1 MKGLFKKEN
10 LKQTCFTMLYL
21 VFGVLFCTLLGTMY
35 DFVESALCFALLV
48 FGVIF
53 LCIYALLPG
62 DDKIPKLLFYG
73 IFGMVF
79 GILILLY
86 RKFFGIVLSVIVGYN
101 GVILIISAIK
111 DKKKKED
118 AWITSFVIGIIVVV
132 LAVVAMILSGTNA
145 GKIILSIFFGVILLL
160 NGIFNLVTLIVKIN
174 KEKEQKK
181 IQVCENNSNETIDV
195 MAVENIIKTENEE
208 KEENK
213 EESKISDNTEN
224 VKENFKDK
232 SVKNFKK

>member
-1 MKGLFKKEN
+1 M
-10 LKQTCFTMLYL
+10 
-21 VFGVLFCTLLGTMY
+21 
-35 DFVESALCFALLV
+35 
-48 FGVIF
+48 
-53 LCIYALLPG
+53 
-62 DDKIPKLLFYG
+62 
-73 IFGMVF
+73 
-79 GILILLY
+79 
-86 RKFFGIVLSVIVGYN
+86 
-101 GVILIISAIK
+101 
-111 DKKKKED
+111 
-118 AWITSFVIGIIVVV
+118 
-132 LAVVAMILSGTNA
+132 
-145 GKIILSIFFGVILLL
+145 ILLL